1 MFRVSWDIFPDGE
14 VLGHRLVQFFFF
26 FLRKLYTG
34 FHSGCTNLHSHQQ
47 CTRVPFSPHLCQH
60 LFIDLLMM
68 AILTGMKCY
77 LNVVLI
83 CISLTI
89 SNIDRLFLSI
99 GHLYVLFGE
108 VNDRCPYGDRRAH
121 RETRTG
127 KRAGADRSRDWNDTA
142 TRMGM
147 PGATRS

>member
-1 MFRVSWDIFPDGE
+1 
-14 VLGHRLVQFFFF
+14 
-26 FLRKLYTG
+26 
-34 FHSGCTNLHSHQQ
+34 
-47 CTRVPFSPHLCQH
+47 
-60 LFIDLLMM
+60 MM

-89 SNIDRLFLSI
+89 SNIDRLFMSI

-121 RETRTG
+121 RETPHREEGWCRQKRGLERHSYKDGNARSHQKLGRAKDFTLEPSGRT
-127 KRAGADRSRDWNDTA
+127 
-142 TRMGM
+142 
-147 PGATRS
+147 